1 MTPANAAR
9 KYIRECGRLVRDH
22 IPISFRLWK
31 SNNAN
36 EQSVAVPQR
45 DKEQLWC
52 ELKNNFIF
60 PLESEELVN
69 DWTFRKMA
77 TQFQTFKRNL
87 VKDYI
92 KQGKTPT
99 FTGALEKQKDHGM
112 HLWHISVQSLVFSG
126 CKGTKKMHR
135 RKNITTL

>member
-1 MTPANAAR
+1 MTPANAIR
-9 KYIRECGRLVRDH
+9 KYIRECGRLVRYH

-36 EQSVAVPQR
+36 EQSAVVPQR
-45 DKEQLWC
+45 DKEQIWH
-52 ELKNNFIF
+52 ELKNNFTL
-60 PLESEELVN
+60 PPGSEELVK

-77 TQFQTFKRNL
+77 TQFQTFKKNL

-99 FTGALEKQKDHGM
+99 FTGAL
-112 HLWHISVQSLVFSG
+112 
-126 CKGTKKMHR
+126 KK
-135 RKNITTL
+135 

>member
-1 MTPANAAR
+1 MTPANAAV
-9 KYIRECGRLVRDH
+9 KYIRECRCLVREH

-45 DKEQLWC
+45 DKEQSWR
-52 ELKNNFIF
+52 ELKNNFTL
-60 PLESEELVN
+60 PPESEELVK

-77 TQFQTFKRNL
+77 TQFQTFKKNL

-92 KQGKTPT
+92 KQEKMPT
-99 FTGALEKQKDHGM
+99 FTRALEK
-112 HLWHISVQSLVFSG
+112 
-126 CKGTKKMHR
+126 
-135 RKNITTL
+135 

>member
-22 IPISFRLWK
+22 IPISLRLWK
-31 SNNAN
+31 SNSAN

-45 DKEQLWC
+45 DKEQLRR
-52 ELKNNFIF
+52 ELKNNFTL
-60 PLESEELVN
+60 PPESEELVK
-69 DWTFRKMA
+69 DRTFRKMA
-77 TQFQTFKRNL
+77 TQFRTFKKNL

-99 FTGALEKQKDHGM
+99 FIGALEK
-112 HLWHISVQSLVFSG
+112 
-126 CKGTKKMHR
+126 
-135 RKNITTL
+135 